1 MDIAR
6 FRLVRPAALPEVDR
20 MLRLSATR
28 RIVARDGT
36 GVEALSIEV
45 NGLPGELKN
54 DKEGPLYEF
63 NDTPY
68 ASQLQRAYWFVAVV
82 SAQLATEGDRVS
94 GTRVAMLTE
103 RARLAV
109 GLDFATW
116 KSHLGIDVDTTV
128 VAQVV
133 LLVLYRDLVN
143 SMGLATPDLPIA
155 ARLTRLA
162 LVAALVDRKRSVLD
176 KLTASEVMRAIRGTT
191 VVLAGFSHT
200 SVSATA
206 RVQLVRDAKVAEL
219 RVVRREWS
227 RYVAGELSNVR
238 NLMAGE
244 SLTLSEKTIRET
256 ETSSSQQRETR
267 SQEEN
272 ESQSRLSSE
281 LNQEISSQLD
291 IAINGYIDASAEFT
305 YPMVTTTISGGVSAD
320 VALQRAEQ
328 QSSRISR
335 EAVSRAIS
343 RIDSRSSEI
352 RSRRELV
359 RSEDMREYVL
369 SNTSPTNRH
378 AIYRWV
384 DRIDS
389 YQVFCYPDRLLLEFQ
404 IPEPAEFYRFR
415 AVRARNAA
423 AGRERPPAWNLTW
436 SSIQPDNLITLG
448 NLYRAANLPA
458 PPDPGLA
465 VVRTISVSVGAE
477 TLPKDDKALVWNL
490 STVAKELEI
499 PIPDGYV
506 AVAVR
511 YSGEGYPI
519 AGKIHWQGNDS
530 EGFHAAVATVSVG
543 SDTRVYW
550 NGGITK
556 DSNGNAVYMATFGNN
571 KDLGSVIQV
580 QHGGNAVPY
589 GRAFLPIG
597 KDADLNPKPERID
610 LMTVNGAT
618 GPLSNVP
625 GTPNILKI
633 GLTTVGCSACTVTF
647 HIVCKPSAKT
657 YQNWQLAVYDALYSA
672 WAQWKRDYDNSQA
685 RQELAGS
692 AAADAGSSERNARI
706 IREELKRSVVGWLL
720 NEPNFAG
727 RPARQP
733 RPVDATGNE
742 TGFGDI
748 DFSRAT
754 SDAPTIQFL
763 EQAFEWS
770 NISYVFYPYYW
781 AKRDDWEHLAAMSAN
796 DPDFESFLR
805 AGSARVI
812 VPARPGFDEAVRNW
826 LVHGIP
832 FIDGHL
838 PAPDDD
844 LYVSID
850 REIRDL
856 TAPIAGGIAGD
867 TWTAKLGTTMVYL
880 DDAASLPFANPN
892 AELPKAR
899 GTVV

>member
-1 MDIAR
+1 MDIAS
-6 FRLVRPAALPEVDR
+6 FRLVRPAALPELDR
-20 MLRLSATR
+20 VLRLSATR
-28 RIVARDGT
+28 RIGARDGT
-36 GVEALSIEV
+36 AVETLSIEA
-45 NGLPGELKN
+45 NGLPGEIKS
-54 DKEGPLYEF
+54 DKEEPLREF
-63 NDTPY
+63 AHPQG
-68 ASQLQRAYWFVAVV
+68 ASQLQRAYWLVAIV
-82 SAQLATEGDRVS
+82 STELAEDGDRVS
-94 GTRVAMLTE
+94 GKRVGVLAE
-103 RARLAV
+103 KARQAV
-109 GLDFATW
+109 GLDYATW
-116 KSHLGIDVDTTV
+116 KSHLGIEVDIAV
-128 VAQVV
+128 VAQIV
-133 LLVLYRDLVN
+133 LLALHRELAYAI
-143 SMGLATPDLPIA
+143 GLTTPDLRGA

-162 LVAALVDRKRSVLD
+162 LVAALLDRKHATLD
-176 KLTASEVMRAIRGTT
+176 NLTAGEVMQAIRGTT
-191 VVLAGFSHT
+191 VVLGGFST
-200 SVSATA
+200 ASAAATQ
-206 RVQLVRDAKVAEL
+206 RVQLVREAKVADL

-227 RYVAGELSNVR
+227 RYVAGEIANVR

-256 ETSSSQQRETR
+256 ETSSSQERETR

-291 IAINGYIDASAEFT
+291 IAINGYVDASAEFT

-328 QSSRISR
+328 HSSRISR
-335 EAVSRAIS
+335 EAVSRAVS
-343 RIDSRSSEI
+343 RIDSRASEI

-359 RSEDMREYVL
+359 RSEDTREYVL
-369 SNTSPTNRH
+369 SNTSSTNRH

-384 DRIDS
+384 DRIDR
-389 YQVFCYPDRLLLEFQ
+389 YQIFRYPSRLLLEFQ

-415 AVRARNAA
+415 AERARNAA
-423 AGRERPPAWNLTW
+423 AGRERPPAWNLTS
-436 SSIQPDNLITLG
+436 SSIQPDNLIMLG

-458 PPDPGLA
+458 PPNPRLA

-490 STVAKELEI
+490 STAAKEIDI
-499 PIPDGYV
+499 PIPDGYQ

-519 AGKIHWQGNDS
+519 AGKFAGQGT
-530 EGFHAAVATVSVG
+530 EEAGYHAAVATVSVG
-543 SDTRVYW
+543 SETRAYF
-550 NGGITK
+550 NGGIGVDANNDLLFIATH
-556 DSNGNAVYMATFGNN
+556 GNLP
-571 KDLGSVIQV
+571 DIGSVGQV
-580 QHGGNAVPY
+580 QRSGFGIPY

-597 KDADLNPKPERID
+597 KDANLNPQPERID
-610 LMTVNGAT
+610 LMTVSGSSDT
-618 GPLSNVP
+618 VP

-647 HIVCKPSAKT
+647 HVVCTPMAQT
-657 YQNWQLAVYDALYSA
+657 YLNWQLAVYDALYSA
-672 WAQWKRDYDNSQA
+672 WTQWKRDYDNSQV
-685 RQELAGS
+685 RQQLAGS
-692 AAADAGSSERNARI
+692 TAADAGSSERNARI
-706 IREELKRSVVGWLL
+706 IREELKRSVIGWLL
-720 NEPNFAG
+720 DEPGFAG

-733 RPVDATGNE
+733 RPVDANGGE

-781 AKRDDWEHLAAMSAN
+781 ADRNDWEELAAMSAN
-796 DPDFESFLR
+796 DPDFEHFLR

-838 PAPDDD
+838 PAPDDE
-844 LYVSID
+844 LYVAID

-856 TAPIAGGIAGD
+856 TAPVAGGIAGD
-867 TWTAKLGTTMVYL
+867 SWTARLGTTMVYL
-880 DDAASLPFANPN
+880 DDAASLPFANPD
-892 AELPKAR
+892 AELPEAP